1 VKSNVA
7 SARSSHGAS
16 SRAAAAVSELSQGD
30 ARLAKAL
37 ERYVNVCETGTPP
50 DRDEFLADY
59 PEIATEL
66 AECLDG
72 LALVNAAAG
81 DLRQAQ
87 RSETLIAGEELKL
100 PLGDFRIVR
109 EIGRGG
115 MGIVYEAVQ
124 LSLGRRVALKVLPL
138 AAALDPK
145 HLQRFKNEA
154 QAAAQLHHTN
164 IVPVYAVGSERGV
177 HYYSMQLIDGYSLAD
192 LITHRR
198 QLLGKT
204 IAIPPLAGEP
214 PTEKASGRRE
224 LPAKRLDP
232 TSDFSPTPPPFAPPP
247 FAPPPFAPTSASGSS
262 EQCDPLDVA
271 SNPESPPTAR
281 ELDTFVHSS
290 TFKTA
295 SERNANAYFRTA
307 AGLIRQAALALDHA
321 HQLGVVHR
329 DIKPANLLL
338 DDRGNLWVTD
348 FGLALFQANLQLTRT
363 GDMLGTMR
371 YMSPEQASGDRVV
384 LDHRTDIYS
393 LGLTLYEL
401 LTLQPAVA
409 GDEPHAVLRR
419 IMDEEPRPLRA
430 IEKTIPLE
438 LETIVLKSI
447 AKAPSERYASAAAMA
462 EDLQRWLNDEPIR
475 ARRPTLIEH
484 AARWSRR
491 HWSLLAAAAGIL
503 AVATLGL
510 LVATISIS
518 VERTAALWALQ
529 GESQQRAA
537 AEKHRRAEQE
547 QRQAADESFRQAR
560 QAVDTFWNLSEE
572 ELAGH
577 RGLAQLRRR
586 FLATALDYYNDF
598 LEQRRNDP
606 AVATE
611 LAQTKQRV
619 AKIVDELAA
628 IDQLASLLLLGD
640 PLVQDEISLTDA
652 QRLALTSVI
661 DAAKSDAAKSDA
673 EQQPLAASGASE
685 KENLPQQVRELSS
698 MVDSVLSAK
707 QAARWH
713 QLALQQRGPIAFKD
727 LHVVAALA
735 LTSDQRKQI
744 NRIIEE
750 ESPDRKRRA
759 AGEPPPPPPEG
770 PGLPREFRGP
780 EFDGADDF
788 GKGPPPPGNDHR
800 PGGKGNGP
808 PFGGP
813 GMAGK
818 GGPGKK
824 MPEPRG
830 HEWDD
835 PHDKGGKAQRGG
847 KGGGFGPKSGP
858 DFFDDQPPP
867 PRPPGGEFPG
877 APDQHGRGGFGG
889 PRDRGRPPREGPGSL
904 RDVGQRTIRRIV
916 SALTPAQQAKWQELV
931 GAPYEHDLP
940 WRFE

>member
-7 SARSSHGAS
+7 PAGPSHGALS
-16 SRAAAAVSELSQGD
+16 KSAAAVSELSHGD

-37 ERYVNVCETGTPP
+37 ERYVNACEAGTPP

-59 PEIATEL
+59 PEIAAEL

-198 QLLGKT
+198 QLLGKS

-214 PTEKASGRRE
+214 PTEKATAGRE
-224 LPAKRLDP
+224 PLPKKLDP
-232 TSDFSPTPPPFAPPP
+232 TSDFSPTPS
-247 FAPPPFAPTSASGSS
+247 PFAPTIASGSS
-262 EQCDPLDVA
+262 EQAQLPGIA
-271 SNPESPPTAR
+271 AEPQSPPTAC

-321 HQLGVVHR
+321 HQVGVVHR

-348 FGLALFQANLQLTRT
+348 FGLALFQANMQLTRT

-401 LTLQPAVA
+401 LTLQPAVD

-430 IEKTIPLE
+430 IDKTIPLE

-447 AKAPSERYASAAAMA
+447 AKAPGERYASAAAMA
-462 EDLQRWLNDEPIR
+462 DDLQRWLNDEPIR
-475 ARRPTLIEH
+475 ARRPTIVEH

-518 VERTAALWALQ
+518 VERTAALAALQ

-537 AEKHRRAEQE
+537 AEKHRLAEQE
-547 QRQAADESFRQAR
+547 QRKAADESFRQAR

-628 IDQLASLLLLGD
+628 IDRLASLLLLGD

-661 DAAKSDAAKSDA
+661 DAAKIDA
-673 EQQPLAASGASE
+673 EQKPGLDSGASE
-685 KENLPQQVRELSS
+685 KENLPQQVRELSTL
-698 MVDSVLSAK
+698 VDAVLSLK
-707 QAARWH
+707 QAARWN
-713 QLALQQRGPIAFKD
+713 QLALQQRGPFAFKD
-727 LHVVAALA
+727 PHVITALA

-744 NRIIEE
+744 NTIIEE
-750 ESPDRKRRA
+750 ESPERKRRA
-759 AGEPPPPPPEG
+759 PGEPPPPPPEG
-770 PGLPREFRGP
+770 PGPPREFRGREFGGP
-780 EFDGADDF
+780 E
-788 GKGPPPPGNDHR
+788 
-800 PGGKGNGP
+800 GKGNGP

-813 GMAGK
+813 GMPGK

-835 PHDKGGKAQRGG
+835 IGDKGGMG
-847 KGGGFGPKSGP
+847 K
-858 DFFDDQPPP
+858 
-867 PRPPGGEFPG
+867 
-877 APDQHGRGGFGG
+877 
-889 PRDRGRPPREGPGSL
+889 
-904 RDVGQRTIRRIV
+904 
-916 SALTPAQQAKWQELV
+916 
-931 GAPYEHDLP
+931 
-940 WRFE
+940 